1 MPLNL
6 VYISKIIVSNR
17 WKINDISSKCFI
29 GYLNQD
35 VIKPLCIILPQMN
48 GFIKFF
54 ENNYKNMLK
63 FDSNPIHDKKY
74 IITKLKIFND
84 VNKTTFTDDMIP
96 KEKNSY
102 VCIAVIDIDS
112 VLKIDKKSIS
122 TNLFRTVQT

>member
-1 MPLNL
+1 
-6 VYISKIIVSNR
+6 
-17 WKINDISSKCFI
+17 
-29 GYLNQD
+29 
-35 VIKPLCIILPQMN
+35 MN

-122 TNLFRTVQT
+122 TSLFRTVQT